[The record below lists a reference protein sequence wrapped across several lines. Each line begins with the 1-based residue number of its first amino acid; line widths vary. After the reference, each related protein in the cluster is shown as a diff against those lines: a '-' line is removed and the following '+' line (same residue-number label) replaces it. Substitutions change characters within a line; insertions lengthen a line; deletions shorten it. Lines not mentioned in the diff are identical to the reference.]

1 MDEELLALSGRVG
14 ALLSQRG
21 WLLATAE
28 SCTGGWVAEVV
39 TATAGSSGWFDCGFV
54 TYSNEAKQS
63 LLGVSDQVLHRKGAV
78 SEATVAAMVG
88 GALARCQ
95 ANVALATS
103 GIAGPGGGSESKP
116 VGMVCFAWGL
126 RGAAPDTET
135 RHFAGDREAVRRQA
149 VIHALQGLLAR
160 HSDGM
165 SS

>member
-1 MDEELLALSGRVG
+1 MDQELLSLSAQVG

-28 SCTGGWVAEVV
+28 SCTGGWVAEAV
-39 TATAGSSGWFDCGFV
+39 TATAGSSGWFDCGLI

-63 LLGVSDQVLHRKGAV
+63 LLGVSDQVLHRFGAV
-78 SEATVAAMVG
+78 SEATVAAMVS

-126 RGAAPDTET
+126 RGAAPETET
-135 RHFAGDREAVRRQA
+135 QHFAGDREAVRREA
-149 VIHALQGLLAR
+149 VVHALRGLLSRYSGPA
-160 HSDGM
+160 
-165 SS
+165 